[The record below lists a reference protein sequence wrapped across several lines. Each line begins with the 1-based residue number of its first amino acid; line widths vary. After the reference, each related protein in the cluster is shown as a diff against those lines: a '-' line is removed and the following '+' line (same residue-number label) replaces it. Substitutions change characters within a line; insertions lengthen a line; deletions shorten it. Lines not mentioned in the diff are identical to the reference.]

1 MSFATSDCIVFLAA
15 LNQIIEGMKS
25 QSVWFWK
32 EHYHAAIMFKWIKGL
47 LVSKAPCP
55 QSLSTAC
62 SKGGFACRVWVE
74 WIVIDSVKGNSVS
87 WSVNVY
93 HLVLSLDN
101 KLTEFETTSI
111 LNCHC
116 CSRSNLLPVSPQSRL
131 GLGLVYVHVMVVY
144 LLTSQYKI
152 LGMGNR
158 QISRLPCEHRWSKL
172 ITVEHSIIREG
183 KVPHLPE
190 FSRRIAGILLVGERQ
205 IRNSG
210 AA

>member
-1 MSFATSDCIVFLAA
+1 MPFKTHHRNFMSFATSDCIVFLAA

-32 EHYHAAIMFKWIKGL
+32 EHYHAAIMIKWIKGL

-93 HLVLSLDN
+93 HLVLSPY
-101 KLTEFETTSI
+101 I
-111 LNCHC
+111 I
-116 CSRSNLLPVSPQSRL
+116 NLQSLKQLEVSSTAIVVVLQTCFQFLPSHDWDWAWCMYMWWL
-131 GLGLVYVHVMVVY
+131 C
-144 LLTSQYKI
+144 I
-152 LGMGNR
+152 
-158 QISRLPCEHRWSKL
+158 C
-172 ITVEHSIIREG
+172 
-183 KVPHLPE
+183 
-190 FSRRIAGILLVGERQ
+190 
-205 IRNSG
+205 
-210 AA
+210 